1 MIIGGGPAGLSA
13 AQYGARSALKTLLL
27 EKSVFGGQALFIDKL
42 ENYPGNFTASS
53 GFEVIEE
60 FKKQAL
66 AFGAELKTGAVQ
78 KLKKH
83 GAFFEAVLEGGEV
96 VRAISVILAMGA
108 AHRNLGIP
116 GEEGFSGRGVSY
128 CAACDGPFFKNKK
141 IFVVGGGDAAC
152 DEANFLSRI
161 SSDIT
166 ILLRGG
172 EFRAQKALAERV
184 LSNKAIKVRY
194 WTEILEL
201 KGQEKLNSALLINKK
216 TGEKQEEE
224 LDAVFIFAGI
234 NPNNALVLGEL
245 KVELDGGGFI
255 KTAQDMQSSISGL
268 YAAGDLRSSPFR
280 QVITAAADGAAAAHA
295 AASYVE
301 AQKRA

>member
-1 MIIGGGPAGLSA
+1 M
-13 AQYGARSALKTLLL
+13 
-27 EKSVFGGQALFIDKL
+27 
-42 ENYPGNFTASS
+42 
-53 GFEVIEE
+53 
-60 FKKQAL
+60 
-66 AFGAELKTGAVQ
+66 
-78 KLKKH
+78 
-83 GAFFEAVLEGGEV
+83 
-96 VRAISVILAMGA
+96 
-108 AHRNLGIP
+108 
-116 GEEGFSGRGVSY
+116 
-128 CAACDGPFFKNKK
+128 
-141 IFVVGGGDAAC
+141 
-152 DEANFLSRI
+152 
-161 SSDIT
+161 
-166 ILLRGG
+166 LRGG

-201 KGQEKLNSALLINKK
+201 KGQEKLKNALLINKK
-216 TGEKQEEE
+216 TGEKREEE

-280 QVITAAADGAAAAHA
+280 QVITAAADGASAAHA